1 MTSRESTLADR
12 LKTAMELA
20 GNQSQSEV
28 ARAVGVKP
36 QAIQYLLDP
45 KRNATGSKHLTKIAD
60 TLGVDPTWL
69 ATGVGGPN
77 PRNIHD
83 NVTDGPDIKGK
94 GSYPLISWIQA
105 GEWTGNCDGVQHWQ
119 AEDWRPCPHNLGE
132 CGYVLRVRGNSMTN
146 PSGPY
151 SFPEGMLLF
160 VNPEK
165 EPTPGQFV
173 IVRRDAKREATFK
186 KYILIEGEP
195 YLEAINPD
203 WPQRYLK
210 LEAGDT
216 FCGVIVDASFGNLP

>member
-1 MTSRESTLADR
+1 
-12 LKTAMELA
+12 
-20 GNQSQSEV
+20 
-28 ARAVGVKP
+28 
-36 QAIQYLLDP
+36 
-45 KRNATGSKHLTKIAD
+45 
-60 TLGVDPTWL
+60 
-69 ATGVGGPN
+69 
-77 PRNIHD
+77 
-83 NVTDGPDIKGK
+83 
-94 GSYPLISWIQA
+94 
-105 GEWTGNCDGVQHWQ
+105 
-119 AEDWRPCPHNLGE
+119 
-132 CGYVLRVRGNSMTN
+132 MTN

-173 IVRRDAKREATFK
+173 IVRRDARREATFK

-210 LEAGDT
+210 FEAGDS